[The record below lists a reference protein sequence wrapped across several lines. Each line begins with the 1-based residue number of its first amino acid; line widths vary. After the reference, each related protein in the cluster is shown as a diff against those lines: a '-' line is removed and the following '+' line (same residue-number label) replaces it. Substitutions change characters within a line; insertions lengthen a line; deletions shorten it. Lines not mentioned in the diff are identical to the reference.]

1 MKNVCV
7 LLLSILTFT
16 SYAQSKI
23 PYGNNKLSGKYYQ
36 INDIKMYVETY
47 GQGNPLVLI
56 HGNGGSIEHLKNQIA
71 YFKKTR
77 KVYVAD
83 SRGHGKSSFVEGQ
96 LYNYDILAKD
106 WAVLL
111 DSLKIS
117 KVDIFGW
124 SDGGIIGLL
133 LARDY
138 PTRIGKVYSYGANLT
153 PSKDATDPRI
163 DNGLRKFVNS
173 QDPKT
178 AFEKNNLAIMKMM
191 IDYPNYDFKSFN
203 NVTIPIMIAT
213 GDHDLILLDHSLKI
227 YRSLGN
233 AAFHVFG
240 MANHFI
246 AWEEPT
252 RLNKEIELFFK
263 KPFKQVNLVPKE
275 YEFLLD

>member
-1 MKNVCV
+1 MLFLY
-7 LLLSILTFT
+7 LLTITTFG
-16 SYAQSKI
+16 QSKV
-23 PYGNNKLSGKYYQ
+23 PYGNNRSAGKFYQ

-47 GQGNPLVLI
+47 GQGKPLVLI
-56 HGNGGSIEHLKNQIA
+56 HGNGGSIEHMKNQIA
-71 YFKKTR
+71 HFKKTR

-83 SRGHGKSSFVEGQ
+83 SRGHGKSSFIEGQ
-96 LYNYDILAKD
+96 VYNYDILAKD

-111 DSLKIS
+111 DSLKITN
-117 KVDIFGW
+117 VDVFGW

-138 PTRIGKVYSYGANLT
+138 PNRIGKVFTYGANLT
-153 PSKDATDPRI
+153 PSDNATDASVTR
-163 DNGLRKFVNS
+163 GLKKFVAS

-178 AFEKNNLAIMKMM
+178 AIEKNNLAIMKMM
-191 IDYPNYDFKSFN
+191 IDYPNYDFKTFN
-203 NVTIPIMIAT
+203 QVKIPIMVST

-246 AWEEPT
+246 SWDEPS
-252 RLNKEIELFFK
+252 RLNRELEMFFNK
-263 KPFKQVNLVPKE
+263 SFKQKNLVPKE